1 MPDIEAQR
9 PVSGRERILVL
20 DVLRGFAMIGVLVAY
35 CMWSLGTLPEA
46 QWSAID
52 RRVDTVAA
60 FLVDGKFY
68 TLLATLFGLGFSIQL
83 GRAARDADAVETY
96 CRRLAVLAGIGL
108 CHALLLRNG
117 DILLPYAL
125 TGFLLIPFRN
135 ASDRTLILSAIAV
148 LLLEAAVRALWPA
161 MGLPVLQRPDL
172 PNASYLVENF
182 AWVRYWYQTAIFNW
196 PLNLTM
202 FLLGL
207 FAGRRNLLVAL
218 GKRRATLIAIAAAGI
233 AIGALLWFA
242 LLRLPQWAGDGAA
255 LPGLRMLLFTFHCWG
270 MSSAYAALLL
280 LASNAPRG
288 AAALAPLAAIGRLA
302 LSNYLLQAGIIVP
315 LCLAFAWFDQF
326 TPTGAL
332 LLAAGLFLLVQLP
345 FSLFWAKRYQFG
357 PAEWLW
363 RVLTYQKLPPMR
375 LAQAKAVA
383 L

>member
-1 MPDIEAQR
+1 MPHPEAQR

-35 CMWSLGTLPEA
+35 CMWSLGTVPESD
-46 QWSAID
+46 WSPLD
-52 RRVDTVAA
+52 RGVDAVAG

-68 TLLATLFGLGFSIQL
+68 TILATLFGLGFSIQL
-83 GRAARDADAVETY
+83 GRATRDADAVETY

-135 ASDRTLILSAIAV
+135 ASDRTLIVSAFAV
-148 LLLEAAVRALWPA
+148 LLFQAAVRALWPA
-161 MGLPVLQRPDL
+161 AGLPVLQRPDL
-172 PNASYLVENF
+172 ANAPYLAENV

-202 FLLGL
+202 FLFGL
-207 FAGRRNLLVAL
+207 CAGRRNLLVAL
-218 GKRRATLIAIAAAGI
+218 GKRRATLIAIATGGI
-233 AIGALLWFA
+233 AIGGLLWFA
-242 LLRLPQWAGDGAA
+242 LQRLPEWAGDSAA
-255 LPGLRMLLFTFHCWG
+255 VPGLRMLVFTFHCWG

-280 LASNAPRG
+280 LASNSDRG
-288 AAALAPLAAIGRLA
+288 AAVVAPLAAIGRLA
-302 LSNYLLQAGIIVP
+302 LTNYLLQAGIIVP
-315 LCLAFAWFDQF
+315 LCLALGWFDRF
-326 TPTGAL
+326 TPTSAL

-375 LAQAKAVA
+375 LAQAEAVA